1 LGKETWQEYKMEEEV
16 INLKETPSVVR
27 RPYLSSITE
36 AESIAEESIFSFL
49 TYSQEKLSS
58 TLGPKL
64 LYETSPFS
72 TATTNC
78 SNSAASPMTSLEG
91 LRKQVENCIQA
102 MPEEVFKIRNLDTGE
117 EIDLRDENKGKFI
130 HQITQVL
137 KLSAAKL
144 HSVLQF

>member
-1 LGKETWQEYKMEEEV
+1 MEEEV

-91 LRKQVENCIQA
+91 PRKQVENCIQA
-102 MPEEVFKIRNLDTGE
+102 MPEEVFKIKNLDTGE

>member
-1 LGKETWQEYKMEEEV
+1 MEEEV

>member
-1 LGKETWQEYKMEEEV
+1 MEEEV
-16 INLKETPSVVR
+16 LNEAVLNDKETPSVVR

-36 AESIAEESIFSFL
+36 AESIAEESVFSFV

-58 TLGPKL
+58 TLGLKL

-102 MPEEVFKIRNLDTGE
+102 MPEEVFKIKNLDTGE
-117 EIDLRDENKGKFI
+117 EIDLRDENKEKFI
-130 HQITQVL
+130 HQITSVL

>member
-1 LGKETWQEYKMEEEV
+1 MEEEV
-16 INLKETPSVVR
+16 LNEAGLSVKETPSVVR

-36 AESIAEESIFSFL
+36 AESIAEDSVFSFVAF
-49 TYSQEKLSS
+49 SQKKRSS

-78 SNSAASPMTSLEG
+78 SNSAVSPMTSLEC

-102 MPEEVFKIRNLDTGE
+102 MPAEVFKIRNLDTGE
-117 EIDLRDENKGKFI
+117 EIDLRDENKEKFI

-137 KLSAAKL
+137 KLSAARL

>member
-1 LGKETWQEYKMEEEV
+1 MEEEV

-91 LRKQVENCIQA
+91 PRKQVENCIQA